1 MSSRAVGLVVLAAVA
16 LALRVGVVLALRTDH
31 ARPLDYEHG
40 RIAENL
46 LAGKGFAVEFLGT
59 EGPTSQQAPFYP
71 VLLAAVYGLWG
82 AASPQAVLA
91 VQLLQCAAGTA
102 LVLAVAWL
110 GWSLVPRLPAV
121 GWVAAAAAAVFPTHL
136 YAVTHL
142 QVALWAAMGLTLV
155 VAIVLSP
162 RWRGTA
168 GGAVLA
174 GLAAGSLLLI
184 EPILALALPVCAAAF
199 WIGEA
204 KRRRVSAGSET
215 RAERAPS
222 AGSETRAERAP
233 SAGSETRAERAP
245 LLFWPWRTAIMAGV
259 AAAVIAPWTVRN
271 WMVHGE
277 FVFIKDTFGYAFWQ
291 GNNPASYGTDKLP
304 KPSAEKIR
312 LLHDGTLSDMDRAMW
327 EARHETVY
335 IDDALLKPG
344 DYRELAGLSEPERG
358 RVLGRRA
365 AAFIRE
371 NPQDYARLCL
381 NRLRYFLLFDET
393 NPKAANP
400 VYRAATAV
408 WLVLAGV
415 GLLATLGQWRQFWP
429 TWLIFAAVTLFHAL
443 VITSVRFRIPIEP
456 IGLLWASA
464 AVTPVVARMLGWR
477 EIRVYRPG
485 QRRVDPFEGAHVL
498 QGPHANPRRQRRA
511 A

>member
-1 MSSRAVGLVVLAAVA
+1 MSSRAVGLVILAAVA

-46 LAGKGFAVEFLGT
+46 LAGKGFSVEFLGA

-71 VLLAAVYGLWG
+71 VLLAAAYGLWG

-102 LVLAVAWL
+102 LVLALVWL

-121 GWVAAAAAAVFPTHL
+121 GWVAGAAAAVYPTHL

-142 QVALWAAMGLTLV
+142 QVALWAGLGLTLL

-168 GGAVLA
+168 AGAVLA
-174 GLAAGSLLLI
+174 GLGAGSLLLI
-184 EPILALALPVCAAAF
+184 EPILALALPICAAAF
-199 WIGEA
+199 WIGEL
-204 KRRRVSAGSET
+204 KRLG
-215 RAERAPS
+215 ERAPS
-222 AGSETRAERAP
+222 ARRN
-233 SAGSETRAERAP
+233 
-245 LLFWPWRTAIMAGV
+245 LLLCVPWRTALMAGV

-291 GNNPASYGTDKLP
+291 GNNPASYGTDKVP
-304 KPSAEKIR
+304 KPSAERIR
-312 LLHDGTLSDMDRAMW
+312 LAHDGTLSGMDRAMW

-335 IDDALLKPG
+335 IDDLLLKPS
-344 DYRELAGLSEPERG
+344 DYRELAGLSEPERS

-365 AAFIRE
+365 VAFIRE

-408 WLVLAGV
+408 WLVLAVV

-456 IGLLWASA
+456 IGVLWASA

-485 QRRVDPFEGAHVL
+485 ERRVGPFEGAHVL
-498 QGPHANPRRQRRA
+498 QGPHSNPRRQRRA